1 MSLFRRRK
9 KKGLSR
15 TAREFLW
22 PRMGW
27 RRMGRY
33 YVARIKRLPGTPYS
47 IAAGFA
53 CGAAVSFTP
62 FLGFHFIFGAL
73 LAWGIRGSIIAS
85 AIGTAIGN
93 PWTFPFIWAGVY
105 WLGSK
110 ILGYE
115 PGQELP
121 AELTFSVIF
130 EEPTT
135 ILIPMLAGG
144 VPAALVV
151 WVIFF
156 IPLRRL
162 ISNYQHH
169 RRAARLKRQQVL
181 AAERRARER
190 VFANSNEDVSETA
203 HAIDDSSMM
212 IPEPDRG
219 SAPEKEE
226 NPAIDETNAA
236 MTANGRAR
244 T

>member
-15 TAREFLW
+15 TVREFLW

-33 YVARIKRLPGTPYS
+33 YIVRIKRLPGTPYS

-73 LAWGIRGSIIAS
+73 LAWGIRGNIIAS

-93 PWTFPFIWAGVY
+93 PWTFPFIWGGVY

-130 EEPTT
+130 EQPTV

-144 VPAALVV
+144 VPAAIVV
-151 WVIFF
+151 WIIFF
-156 IPLRRL
+156 IQ
-162 ISNYQHH
+162 IKFNFNTV
-169 RRAARLKRQQVL
+169 K
-181 AAERRARER
+181 
-190 VFANSNEDVSETA
+190 
-203 HAIDDSSMM
+203 
-212 IPEPDRG
+212 
-219 SAPEKEE
+219 
-226 NPAIDETNAA
+226 
-236 MTANGRAR
+236 
-244 T
+244 